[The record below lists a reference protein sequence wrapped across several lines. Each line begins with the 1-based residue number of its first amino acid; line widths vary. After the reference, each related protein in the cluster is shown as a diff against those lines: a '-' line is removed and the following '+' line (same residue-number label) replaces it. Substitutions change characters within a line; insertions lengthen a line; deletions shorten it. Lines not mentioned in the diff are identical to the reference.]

1 MNLKNRKFINI
12 LNGFQNVWVKDSV
25 YKKRGIRSSKYVPAS
40 NPTIKTIFKPR
51 NIRSNAYTE
60 LSFT

>member
-25 YKKRGIRSSKYVPAS
+25 YKIRGIRSNKYVPAL
-40 NPTIKTIFKPR
+40 NTNVKTIFKPR
-51 NIRSNAYTE
+51 NIRSNAYTA
-60 LSFT
+60 LLFK